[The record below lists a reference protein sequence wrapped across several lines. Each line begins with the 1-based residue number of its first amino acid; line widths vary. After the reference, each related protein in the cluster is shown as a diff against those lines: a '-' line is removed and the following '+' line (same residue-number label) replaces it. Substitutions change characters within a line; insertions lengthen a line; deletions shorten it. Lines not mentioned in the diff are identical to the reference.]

1 MFFSPSVVSDSLWP
15 HGQHARLPC
24 PSPSH
29 RTCSNSGPLS
39 RWCHLTIS
47 SSVVPFSSCLQSLP
61 ASGTF
66 LMSQLFTLGGQSTG
80 ASVSASDLPMNIQ
93 SWFPLGLTGLVY
105 LQSKGLSRAS
115 SKPKF
120 NSISFSALSIPY
132 GPTFTSI
139 HDYWKNHS
147 FDYISKV
154 MSLLFNM
161 LSRFIIAFLLRGKG
175 HDLSILRI
183 GLKKMEAK
191 GLWNWRLTT
200 PKTIK
205 MTLVTLPMTNLKMT
219 SRADMLFLHVA
230 TSPSPPTTTSV

>member
-24 PSPSH
+24 PSPSP

-39 RWCHLTIS
+39 QWCHLTIS

-66 LMSQLFTLGGQSTG
+66 LMSQLFTSGGQSIG

-93 SWFPLGLTGLVY
+93 NWFPLGLTGLVY
-105 LQSKGLSRAS
+105 LLSKGLSKVF
-115 SKPKF
+115 SKPQF

-154 MSLLFNM
+154 MSLLFIFYFLIYFYFFISWRLITLQYCSESLLFNL
-161 LSRFIIAFLLRGKG
+161 LSRFIIAFLPRSKG
-175 HDLSILRI
+175 HDLSQFWELAS
-183 GLKKMEAK
+183 KKWK
-191 GLWNWRLTT
+191 QKDSGTG
-200 PKTIK
+200 
-205 MTLVTLPMTNLKMT
+205 
-219 SRADMLFLHVA
+219 D
-230 TSPSPPTTTSV
+230 